1 MFELNDI
8 RVVRDGRVILSVPS
22 LTIPATE
29 LTVVL
34 GHNGS
39 GKSTL
44 VDLLA
49 GQTRPDQGEILLN
62 NKNLTGYT
70 KRELAQQVA
79 FLPQKLPVS
88 AGLTVRE
95 LVSLGRFPWRGTFGR
110 RRPEDNIIISQAME
124 SAGVTEFAQIP
135 ADNLSGGERQRAWV
149 AMLLAQQSPVL
160 ILDEP
165 TSALDIH
172 HQYQLMRLLQDL
184 NRTQRTGII
193 VILHDL
199 NLALQ
204 YATHIIALKK
214 GKVAFE
220 GDAALLEDETRLS
233 GLYETAIRLI
243 PHPDTEQR
251 KVAVVCN

>member
-1 MFELNDI
+1 MFALNDI

-62 NKNLTGYT
+62 NKNLTAYT

-110 RRPEDNIIISQAME
+110 RHPEDNIIISQAME
-124 SAGVTEFAQIP
+124 STGVTEFAQIP

-220 GDAALLEDETRLS
+220 GNAALLEDETRLS

-243 PHPDTEQR
+243 PHPGTEHR

>member
-110 RRPEDNIIISQAME
+110 RHPEDNIIILQAME

-220 GDAALLEDETRLS
+220 GGAALLEDETRLS

>member
-1 MFELNDI
+1 MFELNGI

-110 RRPEDNIIISQAME
+110 RHPEDNIIISQAME
-124 SAGVTEFAQIP
+124 SAGVT
-135 ADNLSGGERQRAWV
+135 
-149 AMLLAQQSPVL
+149 
-160 ILDEP
+160 
-165 TSALDIH
+165 
-172 HQYQLMRLLQDL
+172 
-184 NRTQRTGII
+184 
-193 VILHDL
+193 
-199 NLALQ
+199 
-204 YATHIIALKK
+204 
-214 GKVAFE
+214 
-220 GDAALLEDETRLS
+220 
-233 GLYETAIRLI
+233 
-243 PHPDTEQR
+243 
-251 KVAVVCN
+251 